1 MKVTVTGRHMDV
13 TEVLRGYA
21 IGKTERLTRYFDNI
35 QRAEILFCPEK
46 DGQFSA
52 ELILH
57 APRGSVLVVHAQD
70 QTATAGFDT
79 AFAKMERQLTKLK
92 DRLRDK
98 AKAARITRARR
109 AAVGEAEAV
118 LGEASGDIWW

>member
-57 APRGSVLVVHAQD
+57 APRGSVLVVHAKD

-92 DRLRDK
+92 DRLRDR